1 MALATGGSHGIAR
14 FCAADGA
21 LAYLVCAGIIET
33 GQWREFVE
41 HYGMAAALGI
51 IALIGDSYYLIS
63 LVGCVGSLCSAIK

>member
-41 HYGMAAALGI
+41 HYGMAAAVGI
-51 IALIGDSYYLIS
+51 IGFNWGQLLFIP
-63 LVGCVGSLCSAIK
+63 VGIE